1 MYKNH
6 THIRRSKLPD
16 VLADFFKQY
25 PSVINE
31 LVSQIGDGA
40 LHLNIDVTAL
50 QPVTGVT
57 NTDIQEMINDAIANL
72 RGSIDSELREIKHDI
87 SLISETTN
95 QLADFQADV
104 TVAHQRLETLE
115 AIATAKK
122 PLLQIAREKVL
133 AA

>member
-1 MYKNH
+1 M
-6 THIRRSKLPD
+6 SKVVRLPD

-25 PSVINE
+25 PSVVTE
-31 LVSQIGDGA
+31 LVNQINDGG
-40 LHLNIDVTAL
+40 LNLNIDVTAL
-50 QPVTGVT
+50 QPVTVN

-72 RGSIDSELREIKHDI
+72 RGSIDSELREIKHDMRM
-87 SLISETTN
+87 SEATT
-95 QLADFQADV
+95 QLVIENLQ
-104 TVAHQRLETLE
+104 QRIETLE